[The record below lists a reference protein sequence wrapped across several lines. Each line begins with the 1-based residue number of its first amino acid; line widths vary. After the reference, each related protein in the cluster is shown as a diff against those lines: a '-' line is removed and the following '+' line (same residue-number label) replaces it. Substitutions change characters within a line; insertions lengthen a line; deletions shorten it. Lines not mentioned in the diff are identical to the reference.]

1 MAGIDTRKLE
11 KIEAQLTEDT
21 LSDDELVTELN
32 AAGLLEVA
40 RVVAGLRAKAA
51 PW

>member
-11 KIEAQLTEDT
+11 QIEAQLTSDT
-21 LSDDELVTELN
+21 LTDDELVEALN

-40 RVVAGLRAKAA
+40 RVVAGLVGQRHG
-51 PW
+51 